1 VDDETALTTVLRRS
15 LSRFHYEITTSNH
28 PEEALRIF
36 KESSAKFDLVVTDLT
51 MPGMSGLE
59 LARQL
64 RAIRPELPVIL
75 MSGYSGS
82 VTDEML
88 RDAGIQELLEKPIAP
103 RALAEAVQR
112 TLAKG

>member
-1 VDDETALTTVLRRS
+1 
-15 LSRFHYEITTSNH
+15 
-28 PEEALRIF
+28 
-36 KESSAKFDLVVTDLT
+36 

-64 RAIRPELPVIL
+64 RALNPGMPIIL

-88 RDAGIQELLEKPIAP
+88 RDAGIQELLEKPITP
-103 RALAEAVQR
+103 LALAEVVQR
-112 TLAKG
+112 VLAKA